1 MADPLVNNPGA
12 GATNTQGLAPFAAP
26 YITDYLSKAKA
37 LAAEPYEVY
46 KGPLTAGESTLQTD
60 AFKAAG
66 NLTVPAGI
74 NTAATTAGGI
84 AQTAQDLN
92 YSPTSF
98 GNLYSAPAAYQP
110 QTTDFLGNQNKTG
123 FGGAETYYEPYS
135 NSMAAGSSQPPS
147 IAQQYMNPYLQASL
161 DPQLAEAK
169 RQAMIAQQANAAKM
183 TQGGAFGGGR
193 SAIMDAEN
201 QRNLGTKLADIT
213 GKGLD
218 TAYTNAMTQFNADQ
232 ARRLS
237 EAQYGYTQGMTSADR
252 TASYGMDAAKAAELS
267 KQFGSTQGLKGLDTA
282 LTAAQLQGSLSNME
296 NRAGLDNLAQ
306 MLAAGNTQ
314 RSIDSEGITA
324 DLEAF
329 NRENNYPYENVRFMR
344 ENIAGLPISSVT
356 NTTPTNSFTDMAQ
369 NVTTMTTML
378 KALGLIK

>member
-1 MADPLVNNPGA
+1 MAEPLVTNPGV
-12 GATNTQGLAPFAAP
+12 GATNTQGLSPFAAE
-26 YITDYLSKAKA
+26 YVTNYLAKAKA
-37 LAAEPYEVY
+37 LGDTEYEVY
-46 KGPLTAGESTLQTD
+46 KNPLTAGPSDLQSK
-60 AFKAAG
+60 AFTAAG

-74 NTAATTAGGI
+74 GAAATTAGDI
-84 AQTAQDLN
+84 ATTAQGLS

-98 GNLYSAPAAYQP
+98 NNLYKAPAAYQP
-110 QTTDFLGNQNKTG
+110 QTTDFFGNQNKTG

-135 NSMAAGSSQPPS
+135 NLMAAGSSQPPS

-169 RQAMIAQQANAAKM
+169 RQSMIAQQANAAKM

-232 ARRLS
+232 ARRLN

-252 TASYGMDAAKAAELS
+252 TASYGMDAEKAAEQS
-267 KQFGSTQGLKGLDTA
+267 KQFGSSQGLKGLDTA
-282 LTAAQLQGSLSNME
+282 LSAAQAQGSLSNTQ

-306 MLAAGNTQ
+306 MLSAGNIQ
-314 RSIDSEGITA
+314 RGIESEGITA
-324 DLEAF
+324 DLDEF
-329 NRENNYPYENVRFMR
+329 NKQRNYPYENVRFMR

-356 NTTPTNSFTDMAQ
+356 NTTPTNSFTDTAQ
-369 NVTTMTTML
+369 NITTLTTML
-378 KALGLIK
+378 KALGLMK

>member
-1 MADPLVNNPGA
+1 MPDPLVTSPGA
-12 GATNTQGLAPFAAP
+12 GATNTQGLAPFAA
-26 YITDYLSKAKA
+26 DYVTNYLAKAKA
-37 LAAEPYEVY
+37 LGETEYEVY
-46 KGPLTAGESTLQTD
+46 KNPLTAGPSDLQTK
-60 AFKAAG
+60 AFTAAG

-110 QTTDFLGNQNKTG
+110 QTTDFG
-123 FGGAETYYEPYS
+123 FA
-135 NSMAAGSSQPPS
+135 Q
-147 IAQQYMNPYLQASL
+147 AQQYMNPYLQASL

-183 TQGGAFGGGR
+183 TQSGAFGGGR

-218 TAYTNAMTQFNADQ
+218 TAYANAMTQFNADQ
-232 ARRLS
+232 NRLKD
-237 EAQYGYTQGMTSADR
+237 EAQYGYTQGMTSADKM
-252 TASYGMDAAKAAELS
+252 ASYGMDAAKAAELS

-282 LTAAQLQGSLSNME
+282 LTAAQLQGSLSNTE

-306 MLAAGNTQ
+306 MLSAGNIQ
-314 RSIDSEGITA
+314 RGIESEGITA
-324 DLEAF
+324 DLDEF
-329 NRENNYPYENVRFMR
+329 NKQRNFPYENVRFMR